1 MNTRKNVTNAEI
13 WLALALYFEYMIVY
27 GIPNCNTVK
36 KARTWLSDNGLDYE
50 FHDFKKQGITAEK
63 LHEWCAVFGW
73 EKVLNKKGTTWRNL
87 SAEVQGQVKDEAT
100 AIAVLLKNT
109 SAIKRPVVE
118 QDGKAVLISF
128 DEEDYSKLLK

>member
-1 MNTRKNVTNAEI
+1 
-13 WLALALYFEYMIVY
+13 MIVY

-36 KARTWLSDNGLDYE
+36 KARTWLADNGLGYE

-87 SAEVQGQVKDEAT
+87 SPEVQGQVKDEAT
-100 AIAVLLKNT
+100 AIAVLLENH

-118 QDGKAVLISF
+118 QDGKAILISF